1 MAAAYVVQANERISQ
16 DLIPSSRISV
26 VFTPTG
32 PLVYERKQIPGEK
45 LEARLHHSQL
55 SVRMQPRFCMIEI
68 ALDAA

>member
-1 MAAAYVVQANERISQ
+1 MAVAYVVQANERISQ

-45 LEARLHHSQL
+45 LEVL
-55 SVRMQPRFCMIEI
+55 
-68 ALDAA
+68 